1 MSEMKEAALVDPSNL
16 FGSPNCDEFIM
27 IPPTLTDHLLFLLGR
42 GVHTCDSKCFCVYVC
57 LGGGGG
63 EGFNRHAGSCLH
75 FKRSGLKMSVR
86 PCSVGKMELPKLVS
100 DTRSITLSNR
110 FTNMAL
116 L

>member
-27 IPPTLTDHLLFLLGR
+27 IPPTLTDHLLFFWGGGYTR
-42 GVHTCDSKCFCVYVC
+42 VIANVFACMYV
-57 LGGGGG
+57 GGGG
-63 EGFNRHAGSCLH
+63 GFNRHAGSCLH

-86 PCSVGKMELPKLVS
+86 PCSVGKMELPKLIS